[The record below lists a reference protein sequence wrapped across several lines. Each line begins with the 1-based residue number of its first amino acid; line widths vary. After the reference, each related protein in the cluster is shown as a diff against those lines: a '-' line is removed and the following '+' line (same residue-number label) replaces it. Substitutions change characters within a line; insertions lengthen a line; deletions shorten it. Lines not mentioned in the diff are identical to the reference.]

1 MWDKPL
7 DTIKTYIQGYWKLEY
22 RRGGIAGDNYIDHPT
37 KLNSYSFNQNVVL
50 WTVDG
55 NTFANNNIGW
65 VNTSNYNYHIQANT
79 VWTMSFNDTRSIPY
93 NFIINKIKNDTLV
106 FDENFLDGQSCYCSR
121 VK

>member
-1 MWDKPL
+1 LWDKPL
-7 DTIKTYIQGYWKLEY
+7 DTIKAYIQGYWKLKY

-50 WTVDG
+50 WTVDD
-55 NTFANNNIGW
+55 NTFANNNVGW

-79 VWTMSFNDTRSIPY
+79 VWTMSFNDTRGITYS
-93 NFIINKIKNDTLV
+93 FIIDKIKNDTLV
-106 FDENFLDGQSCYCSR
+106 FDENFLDGQSYYCSR